1 MPVTVRRKVS
11 RCALIPEPNGIQ
23 SVLDSL
29 PHPNARNIK
38 PASVMDTSI
47 LEEIKK
53 SGFVDKLYG
62 RRA

>member
-1 MPVTVRRKVS
+1 
-11 RCALIPEPNGIQ
+11 
-23 SVLDSL
+23 L

-38 PASVMDTSI
+38 PASVIDTSI

-53 SGFVDKLYG
+53 SGFLDKLYG